1 MTELTARQ
9 QWKLVL
15 CGSVLALVSHSTPM
29 PWALPIYIAALSCIC
44 RSLFVGVVATEKKP

>member
-15 CGSVLALVSHSTPM
+15 CGSVLALVSHWTPM